1 MNRLVL
7 VGCALLAALA
17 LPGTAL
23 GAARTY
29 TLKGKVE
36 GDANSAVSVKVVV
49 VSGKP
54 RRLKGLTYRNLDANC
69 DGSPTG
75 ELSGSAGRNVG
86 PSGFEFD
93 GSFRWVSYP
102 ANPSRN
108 VNMFG
113 KVRRRG
119 RLITATL
126 EVFNNDFCSNAKG
139 KVRLRKV

>member
-1 MNRLVL
+1 MKRLVL
-7 VGCALLAALA
+7 ICCALMVAFA

-23 GAARTY
+23 GATTTY

-36 GDANSAVSVKVVV
+36 GDANSVVSVKVVV
-49 VSGKP
+49 VNGKP
-54 RRLKGLTYRNLDANC
+54 RRLKGLAYRNLNASC

-75 ELSGSAGRNVG
+75 EVSGFAGKNLG
-86 PSGFEFD
+86 PSIELG

-102 ANPSRN
+102 TDPSRF

-113 KVRRRG
+113 TVRRRG

-126 EVFNNDFCSNAKG
+126 EVFNNDACSNAKG
-139 KVRLRKV
+139 SVRLRRV